1 MAPFLAF
8 GAAGPYFVPFVTAV
22 LALAVAYF
30 LGRCLAGG
38 ADARLIGLL
47 GAVLLAC
54 DPIFAT
60 YAIQPMSDVTATF
73 WLITAVWLALRKPDS
88 GSVTDGLAAGFC
100 AGMAVLTRPA
110 LAPAAITLVAVTA
123 VRRSRSVA
131 LAGMVC
137 AFIAAQ
143 AALNVA
149 LYGSATSS
157 GYGTTSHMFELSRT
171 RLGENVWNF
180 GKWLTYS
187 HTPLFW
193 LLWPGALFVL
203 RAQKW
208 AWQLSAVAAAATMPY
223 LFYIIFDD
231 WQSPRFILPAIA
243 LVLMLSAIAL
253 GRLLPD
259 QTLRPV
265 IIAGIAVLCAVVSH
279 RFLEREG
286 IGQLATLEAKYPLVG
301 EWFRK
306 NTSERVVVLAGLH
319 SGPIRFYGDRQTI
332 RWDQIP
338 ERALSGT
345 IATLI
350 AEGFEP
356 YLALDAPSEPALF
369 TARFGGIPINAQQVA
384 RVRVV
389 SIYKFMSAY

>member
-1 MAPFLAF
+1 LLSAGLLAF
-8 GAAGPYFVPFVTAV
+8 
-22 LALAVAYF
+22 
-30 LGRCLAGG
+30 
-38 ADARLIGLL
+38 
-47 GAVLLAC
+47 
-54 DPIFAT
+54 DPIFAM

-73 WLITAVWLALRKPDS
+73 WLIAAVWIGLRKPGS
-88 GSVTDGLAAGFC
+88 GSVTDGLAAGVC

-123 VRRSRSVA
+123 DFRPRFMA
-131 LAGMVC
+131 FAGTVL
-137 AFIAAQ
+137 AFISAQ

-149 LYGSATSS
+149 LYGSPTSS
-157 GYGTTSHMFELSRT
+157 GYGTTSHMFELSRA
-171 RLGENVWNF
+171 RFGQNVWNF

-203 RAQKW
+203 RARRW
-208 AWQLSAVAAAATMPY
+208 AWQISAVAAAAAAPY

-231 WQSPRFILPAIA
+231 WQSPRFILPAIS

-253 GRLLPD
+253 GQVLPD
-259 QTLRPV
+259 WKLRPLV
-265 IIAGIAVLCAVVSH
+265 LAGIAVACAVSSH

-286 IGQLATLEAKYPLVG
+286 IAQLATLEAKYPLVG

-338 ERALSGT
+338 ERALS
-345 IATLI
+345 ATVASLI
-350 AEGFEP
+350 AQGYEP
-356 YLALDAPSEPALF
+356 YLALDAPSEPLLF
-369 TARFGGIPINAQQVA
+369 AERFGGLPINAQPVA

-389 SIYKFMSAY
+389 TLYKFVSAY

>member
-1 MAPFLAF
+1 
-8 GAAGPYFVPFVTAV
+8 
-22 LALAVAYF
+22 
-30 LGRCLAGG
+30 
-38 ADARLIGLL
+38 
-47 GAVLLAC
+47 
-54 DPIFAT
+54 
-60 YAIQPMSDVTATF
+60 
-73 WLITAVWLALRKPDS
+73 
-88 GSVTDGLAAGFC
+88 
-100 AGMAVLTRPA
+100 
-110 LAPAAITLVAVTA
+110 
-123 VRRSRSVA
+123 
-131 LAGMVC
+131 
-137 AFIAAQ
+137 
-143 AALNVA
+143 
-149 LYGSATSS
+149 
-157 GYGTTSHMFELSRT
+157 
-171 RLGENVWNF
+171 
-180 GKWLTYS
+180 
-187 HTPLFW
+187 
-193 LLWPGALFVL
+193 
-203 RAQKW
+203 
-208 AWQLSAVAAAATMPY
+208 
-223 LFYIIFDD
+223 
-231 WQSPRFILPAIA
+231 
-243 LVLMLSAIAL
+243 
-253 GRLLPD
+253 
-259 QTLRPV
+259 
-265 IIAGIAVLCAVVSH
+265 VVSH